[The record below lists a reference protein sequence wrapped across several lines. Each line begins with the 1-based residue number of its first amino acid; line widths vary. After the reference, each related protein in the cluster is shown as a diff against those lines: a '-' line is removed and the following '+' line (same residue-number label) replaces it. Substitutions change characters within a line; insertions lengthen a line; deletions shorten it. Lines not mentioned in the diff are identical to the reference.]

1 MKYPKEYLNEIKTRL
16 KVSTVVSK
24 LVALK
29 KRGKEYVGLSPFK
42 NEKTPSFTVNDEK
55 EFYHCFATSEHG
67 NIFDFVMK
75 TQNLKFGEAVK
86 HLAQL
91 AGMQPYMF
99 SKQDEEREKK
109 WKEYLDIYSQ
119 YVNFYHDE
127 LLKNESNSNARD
139 YLKQRSITKQEVKKF
154 KIGYIEKNPS
164 FYDKLKRNF
173 SEQTLIESGLFYLDE
188 KNKIYVERFRG
199 RLIFPINN
207 ISGQPIALG
216 GRIIEKLDYLAKY
229 INSPETIFFKKGSN
243 LYNLDLARKLS
254 NKLDHIYLVEGYM
267 DVVGLSKNG
276 VENAVANLGT
286 SLTDR
291 QILTLN
297 QFFDDIII
305 CFDGDESGYKAAL
318 RAAENSIKELK
329 PEKQIS
335 FLFLPDKEDP
345 DSYVNKNGKNN
356 FIDFTKQSKLSIHQ
370 FIFSHYKKQTEN
382 NPSSMAKFEKKL
394 RTIANSIKDDFI
406 KKYVLEYFLEKI
418 AELTP
423 HSNQNKKKFYV
434 KKTRSLEST
443 KKHFNESQSLTGVEL
458 KEFSLLYIIMNNL
471 ELLQL
476 NIHLIENVK
485 LFTEVNKQIFQI
497 ILKKLK
503 SGSQTNIEDLN
514 LDKQLLDKIN
524 KFAPIKHILK
534 NKSGDDPEI
543 IEILNDNIRDLKGYD
558 LELRIQ
564 ELESKFSKDLSET
577 TFNELQK
584 ELKKKQ
590 NIN

>member
-1 MKYPKEYLNEIKTRL
+1 MKYPKEYLDEIKTRL

-24 LVALK
+24 SVVLK

-109 WKEYLDIYSQ
+109 WKEYLSIYSQ
-119 YVNFYHDE
+119 YVNYYHNE
-127 LLKNESNSNARD
+127 LLKNDACSNARD
-139 YLKQRSITKQEVKKF
+139 YLKNRSLGKEEVKKF
-154 KIGYIEKNPS
+154 KIGYIEKNPN
-164 FYDKLKRNF
+164 FFEKLKDQF
-173 SEQTLIESGLFYLDE
+173 SEQILVDSGLFYLDE
-188 KNKIYVERFRG
+188 KKKVYIERFRG

-216 GRIIEKLDYLAKY
+216 GRIIEQLDYLAKY
-229 INSPETIFFKKGSN
+229 INSPETMFFKKGSN

-254 NKLDHIYLVEGYM
+254 NKLSNIYLVEGYM

-276 VENAVANLGT
+276 IENAVANLGT

-318 RAAENSIKELK
+318 RAAENSIKDLK

-345 DSYVNKNGKNN
+345 DSFVNKNGKNY
-356 FIDFTKQSKLSIHQ
+356 FIDFTKQSKISVHQ

-382 NPSSMAKFEKKL
+382 NPSSLAIFDKKL
-394 RTIANSIKDDFI
+394 RAVAKTIKDDYI

-418 AELTP
+418 SELTP
-423 HSNQNKKKFYV
+423 HTSQNKKNFYV
-434 KKTRSLEST
+434 KQIRSLEST
-443 KKHFNESQSLTGVEL
+443 KKHFNDSQSLTGVEL
-458 KEFSLLYIIMNNL
+458 KEFSLIYLVMTNL
-471 ELLQL
+471 KLMQE

-485 LFTEVNKQIFQI
+485 LFTEVNKQIFEKI
-497 ILKKLK
+497 MLKLRSEQKI
-503 SGSQTNIEDLN
+503 SISDL
-514 LDKQLLDKIN
+514 DIDTQLIDKIN

-534 NKSGDDPEI
+534 NKLENENAV
-543 IEILNDNIRDLKGYD
+543 IEILEDINRDLNNYD
-558 LELRIQ
+558 LEYRIQ
-564 ELESKFSKDLSET
+564 ELESKFSKDLSEA
-577 TFNELQK
+577 TFNELK